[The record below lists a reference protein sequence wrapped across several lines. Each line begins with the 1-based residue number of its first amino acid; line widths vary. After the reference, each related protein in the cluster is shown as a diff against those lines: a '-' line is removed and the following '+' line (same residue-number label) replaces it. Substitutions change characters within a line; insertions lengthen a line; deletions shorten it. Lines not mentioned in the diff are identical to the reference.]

1 MHTTAKRQPWPI
13 FAGMDILSR
22 WAQKLFQL
30 IPAWIRVG
38 SFKWALRLVKENFP
52 LEAMRDLT
60 TRQGK
65 LVHVRTGVSL
75 TDEAYHRLKGGML
88 YWKEFAGYAGIEQ
101 FSFEAGHIST
111 IVDGIQFEV
120 QQVGS
125 LFVIDEIFAERL
137 YDLRVDENLVVLDI
151 GMNVG
156 VATLYFASRNRVKQ
170 VVGFEPLQETFLQAR
185 HNISLNKALEGK
197 IEIVQAGVSDFQG
210 EVEVPAVAAGSAVFS
225 TDKDFIQTIGHQ
237 AKTTVKIQIMPIQDI
252 IKDLVQRYPDNRI
265 LLKLDC
271 EGEEYKIINKIL
283 QENLFKHIA
292 VIAMEWHFKGFDSL
306 CSILENQGFSVF
318 NLGRKNIEP
327 PCGMIYAFNPK
338 TSQHA

>member
-22 WAQKLFQL
+22 WTQKLFQL

-38 SFKWALRLVKENFP
+38 SFKWALRLIKENFP

-60 TRQGK
+60 TRQGQ
-65 LVHVRTGVSL
+65 LVHTRTGVSL
-75 TDEAYHRLKGGML
+75 TDASYRKLKGGIQ
-88 YWKEFAGYAGIEQ
+88 YWKEFAGYSGIQQ
-101 FSFEAGHIST
+101 FSSDDSGVKV
-111 IVDGIQFEV
+111 IVDNIQFEV
-120 QQVGS
+120 QQPGS

-137 YDLRVDENLVVLDI
+137 YDLRVDEDLIVLDI

-156 VATLYFASRNRVKQ
+156 IATLYFAAGKHVKRVI
-170 VVGFEPLQETFLQAR
+170 GFEPLRETFLQAKQ
-185 HNISLNKALEGK
+185 NISLNNLLQEKVE
-197 IEIVQAGVSDFQG
+197 VFQAGVSDFRG
-210 EVEVPAVAAGSAVFS
+210 EVEVPAVGAGSAVFS
-225 TDKDFIQTIGHQ
+225 TDSDFIQTIGHQ
-237 AKTTVKIQIMPIQDI
+237 AKRTVKIQIEPIHDI
-252 IKDLVQRYPDNRI
+252 IRELVSRYPDTRL

-271 EGEEYKIINKIL
+271 EGEEYKIIDKIL
-283 QENLFKHIA
+283 QEDLFKHIA

-306 CSILENQGFSVF
+306 CNILESQGFSVF